1 MQPSKR
7 RETGYD
13 VLPALHRGHFSSFSS
28 LTSVSLNLCVHFI
41 FSGHLLMSSTPKKKT
56 TRAPPPDWTD
66 DLLDQ
71 VRKKQPFRLQLQLF
85 LVALRFI
92 CLTAS
97 RIYTKLI

>member
-1 MQPSKR
+1 
-7 RETGYD
+7 
-13 VLPALHRGHFSSFSS
+13 
-28 LTSVSLNLCVHFI
+28 
-41 FSGHLLMSSTPKKKT
+41 MSSTPKKKT